1 MKLKSMTVAN
11 FRCYKSPLTVTF
23 ADLTTL
29 IGRNDAGKSALLEAL
44 DVFFNDKALDKND
57 AAKGGVAKAVT
68 VTCVFGE
75 LPSELVLDES
85 APTSLDDE
93 HLLNVD
99 GELEITK
106 VYNCSVEKPKLTAVR
121 LRAVHPGAEK
131 VKDLIALKID
141 QLKAGPKKWAWI

>member
-23 ADLTTL
+23 DDLTTL
-29 IGRNDAGKSALLEAL
+29 VGRNDAGKSALLEAL

-68 VTCVFGE
+68 VTCVSRE
-75 LPSELVLDES
+75 LPSELILDES
-85 APTSLDDE
+85 APTSLNDE
-93 HLLNVD
+93 HLLNGD

-106 VYNCSVEKPKLTAVR
+106 GL
-121 LRAVHPGAEK
+121 
-131 VKDLIALKID
+131 
-141 QLKAGPKKWAWI
+141 QLLY